1 MNSEALQNLPPEM
14 QARLAQ
20 IMTQAQ
26 QQPGSPV
33 APAPMTQEQR
43 AAANFGSN
51 APAPQPQELRPL
63 APPAPARAAVVKPPS
78 LMDHLIALRGEVAE
92 MRNEVGFMR
101 QEMANLVTT
110 IDANS
115 NVVEAVGQATGQIYQ
130 MFQQTSNPSSTYS
143 ETFQQ
148 QQVDDGND
156 Y

>member
-33 APAPMTQEQR
+33 APAPQ
-43 AAANFGSN
+43 
-51 APAPQPQELRPL
+51 PQAQELRPL
-63 APPAPARAAVVKPPS
+63 APPAPAPIVKPPS